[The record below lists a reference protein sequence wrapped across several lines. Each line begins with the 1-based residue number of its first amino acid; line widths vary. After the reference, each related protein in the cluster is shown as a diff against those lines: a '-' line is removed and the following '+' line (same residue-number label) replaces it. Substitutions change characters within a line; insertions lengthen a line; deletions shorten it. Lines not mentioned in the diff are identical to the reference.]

1 MNFIDLQNMKDKELK
16 NQIAA
21 EMGKKGVMANLQARL
36 LHETCSVISDA
47 KSGTLSSLEPQI
59 KVEPKEDAWEEA
71 ICLVVAYLKRY
82 KMKETVQT
90 MRLEFTPTPNHTGYK
105 KGSEVDDIFESLF
118 DLIDENLDETFEQK
132 VEKFIQ
138 TAQIAEPIESPK
150 QKRTKK

>member
-105 KGSEVDDIFESLF
+105 KGSEVDEIFDTLF
-118 DLIDENLDETFEQK
+118 DIIDRDFDMTFEQR
-132 VEKFIQ
+132 VENFIQ
-138 TAQIAEPIESPK
+138 NAQIAEPVEPPK
-150 QKRTKK
+150 SRRSKK

>member
-1 MNFIDLQNMKDKELK
+1 MNFIDLQNKKDKELK
-16 NQIAA
+16 IQISDA
-21 EMGKKGVMANLQARL
+21 MKKKGVMSNLQARL
-36 LHETCSVISDA
+36 LHETCAKVIEKD
-47 KSGTLSSLEPQI
+47 SGALSALQPQV
-59 KVEPKEDAWEEA
+59 KVEPKEAAWEEA

-82 KMKETVQT
+82 KMRETVQT
-90 MRLEFTPTPNHTGYK
+90 MRLEYLPTPNHTGYK